1 MINASLPPK
10 TPSST
15 SNSPPI
21 LGPNGFKRYFVVHGG
36 LFSKDEVTLDDIRKL
51 PRLGRQPGQEGIMC
65 ELLWT
70 DPQEMPGRGP
80 SKRVSLPSIFLLLAS
95 LTVASRSFVWIREW
109 VSPLALM
116 LLADGVR

>member
-1 MINASLPPK
+1 
-10 TPSST
+10 
-15 SNSPPI
+15 
-21 LGPNGFKRYFVVHGG
+21 
-36 LFSKDEVTLDDIRKL
+36 
-51 PRLGRQPGQEGIMC
+51 MC

-80 SKRVSLPSIFLLLAS
+80 SKRVSFLSIFLLLAS
-95 LTVASRSFVWIREW
+95 LNLASRSFVWIREW

>member
-1 MINASLPPK
+1 MINATLPPN
-10 TPSST
+10 TPFST
-15 SNSPPI
+15 SSSPPI

-80 SKRVSLPSIFLLLAS
+80 SKRVSFLSIFLLLAS
-95 LTVASRSFVWIREW
+95 LNLASRSFVWIREW